1 MPSAS
6 YPQIVVP
13 SYIVVLGAMLWVVVM
28 PSWDGCVSLFM
39 ERMDGACSGYMEYL
53 FTPYYKFQMKPR
65 D

>member
-1 MPSAS
+1 M
-6 YPQIVVP
+6 P
-13 SYIVVLGAMLWVVVM
+13 SYIVVLGAMLWVVLM

-39 ERMDGACSGYMEYL
+39 ERMDGAWSGYMEYL